1 MDCSTGA
8 GAAVTVRGDGLL
20 TTPPDLAVILG
31 LPAATPVAN
40 PVALMV
46 ASAVDEELQV
56 TPEARV

>member
-1 MDCSTGA
+1 LPLPVVTA
-8 GAAVTVRGDGLL
+8 VVTVRGDGLL